1 MAQNEGSALEGCT
14 VWITADRRGEDQSVM
29 FRRLGASVLL
39 GPTMATVVG
48 SDDELLRLR
57 TLDLID
63 APPDYVI
70 ANTGIGVRIW
80 MSKAEEWEVGSDLKA
95 ALAGTRILSRGPKAS
110 GALSSAGLPMWWRA
124 RGETLD
130 EVVDHLV
137 AEGVS
142 GARIAFQLHGDDGR
156 TFVERLEQAGAQVM
170 TIAPYR
176 WTLPGEGNS
185 ALDALARCCEGKVDA
200 VTFTAGPQVRN
211 LMELADSEGR
221 SPDLLAALN
230 GSVVVGCI
238 GPVCA
243 AVAESEG
250 LHDLVVPENWRLGSL
265 VKAVG
270 GALQARPGP
279 SWPGTV
285 KGP

>member
-1 MAQNEGSALEGCT
+1 MSRDERSDLEGFT
-14 VWITADRRGEDQSVM
+14 IWITADRRAEDQAVM
-29 FRRLGASVLL
+29 FRRLGASVLH

-48 SDDELLRLR
+48 SDDEVLRR
-57 TLDLID
+57 CTAELIK

-70 ANTGIGVRIW
+70 ANTGMGVRIW
-80 MSKAEEWEVGSDLKA
+80 VGKAEQWGVGDELRAS
-95 ALAGTRILSRGPKAS
+95 LASARILSRGPKAS
-110 GALSSAGLPMWWRA
+110 GALSSTGLPMWWRA
-124 RGETLD
+124 PGETLD

-137 AEGVS
+137 SVGVS

-185 ALDALARCCEGKVDA
+185 ALDALVRCCDGRVDA

-221 SPDLLAALN
+221 SLDLLAALN

-250 LHDLVVPENWRLGSL
+250 MNDLVVPENWRLGSL

-270 GALQARPGP
+270 GALQARPGASRP
-279 SWPGTV
+279 DTIT
-285 KGP
+285 GP

>member
-142 GARIAFQLHGDDGR
+142 GARIAFQLHGDDGSE
-156 TFVERLEQAGAQVM
+156 FVERLEQAGAEVT

-176 WTLPGEGNS
+176 WTLPAEGNS
-185 ALDALARCCEGKVDA
+185 AIDALAKCCDGAVDA

-211 LMELADSEGR
+211 LMELAESEGR
-221 SPDLLAALN
+221 SSDLLAQLN
-230 GSVVVGCI
+230 GPVVVGCI

-243 AVAESEG
+243 AAAESEG
-250 LHDLVVPENWRLGSL
+250 LTDLVLPDSWRLGSL
-265 VKAVG
+265 VKAV
-270 GALQARPGP
+270 AESLQGRPRRSHLSAVTEP
-279 SWPGTV
+279 
-285 KGP
+285 